1 MRRSFLRIQ
10 RWMRQKERSTGDRL
24 AKIIWIRADTC
35 ETQDTRKSIVTTA
48 LESNFR
54 DIIVREEDKEAFE
67 KLGKF
72 NLISLQNGKI
82 KVNDKSGEFITIEN
96 KGDQEK
102 AIGLMGKRD
111 YVLVSAKDWKVIP
124 IENLIAA
131 YQNSKTKLLVEV
143 KDTEEAKL
151 YLETLEIGVDG
162 VVLNTTDFKNIHSL
176 RKLMDELEVNKVNL
190 VSAKITKIK
199 SIGTGDRVCI
209 DTCSILNVGEGMLIG
224 SQSNGLFLVHSESL
238 ESEYVDTRPFRV
250 NAGPVHAYILSTRDK
265 TRYLSDLKAGDE
277 ILVVDSTGN
286 TRPVVLGRLK
296 IEKRPLILIEAEHD
310 HRKFN
315 IILQNAETI
324 RLISDDK
331 PMSIVNLKEG
341 DSILMWAGDKGR
353 HFGMKVDE
361 SIVEK

>member
-1 MRRSFLRIQ
+1 
-10 RWMRQKERSTGDRL
+10 MRQKKRSTGDRL
-24 AKIIWIRADTC
+24 LKIIWIRADTC
-35 ETQDTRKSIVTTA
+35 ESQETRKSIVTTA

-54 DIIVREEDKEAFE
+54 DIIVRKEDKEIFE
-67 KLGKF
+67 KLGKL
-72 NLISLQNGKI
+72 NLITLQNGKI
-82 KVNDKSGEFITIEN
+82 KVGDKSGEFITIKN
-96 KGDQEK
+96 KDDQEK
-102 AIGLMGKRD
+102 AIGLMGKTD
-111 YVLVSAKDWKVIP
+111 YILVSVKDWKVIP

-131 YQNSKTKLLVEV
+131 HQNLNTKLLVEV
-143 KDTEEAKL
+143 KDAEEAKL
-151 YLETLEIGVDG
+151 YLQSLEVGVDG
-162 VVLNTTDFKNIHSL
+162 VVLNTTDFKKIHSL
-176 RKLMDELEVNKVNL
+176 RKLMDELEVNKMNL

-209 DTCSILNVGEGMLIG
+209 DTCSILGVGEGMLIG
-224 SQSNGLFLVHSESL
+224 SQSNGLFLVHSESI

-250 NAGPVHAYILSTRDK
+250 NAGPVHAYILATKDK

-277 ILVVDSTGN
+277 ILAVDRNGN

-324 RLISDDK
+324 RLISEGK
-331 PMSIVNLKEG
+331 PVSIVNLKEG
-341 DSILMWAGDKGR
+341 DSILMWVDDKGR

-361 SIVEK
+361 SILER